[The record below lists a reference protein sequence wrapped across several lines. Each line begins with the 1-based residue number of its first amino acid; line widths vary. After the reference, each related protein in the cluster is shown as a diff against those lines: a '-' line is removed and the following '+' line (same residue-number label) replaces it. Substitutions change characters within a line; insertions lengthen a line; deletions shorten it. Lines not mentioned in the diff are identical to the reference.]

1 VNRLD
6 FNAVALALGVSF
18 GADAVAQ
25 GLSRVPVKPGNETTA
40 TRYAVAKQKCDA
52 YADVARDF
60 CLGQARARFG
70 KS

>member
-1 VNRLD
+1 MNRIDL
-6 FNAVALALGVSF
+6 NVVALALSVSF
-18 GADAVAQ
+18 GSDAVAQ

-40 TRYAVAKQKCDA
+40 TRYAVARQKCDA
-52 YADVARDF
+52 YADIARDF